1 MTPYILRMLLAFR
14 SLSVDVPQA
23 SIDAGVQYLSD
34 LVDFQG
40 ATLFENDPDFRA
52 EVFFTLAQL

>member
-1 MTPYILRMLLAFR
+1 MLLAFR